1 MKKANSNVKKN
12 FIYNLIY
19 QILIMIIPLI
29 TAPYLARVIGAD
41 GVGTYSYT
49 YSIVNYFTLL
59 CMLGVNNYG
68 NRTIAKARENKSEL
82 SKSFCSI
89 YIFQLFMGIIM
100 LIIYII
106 YVSIF
111 VDNYKGIA
119 YIQCLF
125 IISAVLDINWLYFGL
140 EKFKLTITRSTILRV
155 FSVILIFIF
164 IRDSNDL
171 WKYTLIMAGTT
182 VLSQLLLWG
191 FVKKDIDFVR
201 VSFSDIF
208 KHVKPNLI
216 LFIPIIAVSIYK
228 IMDKIMLGALSNV
241 TEVGYYENAEKIVHI
256 PLTLITA
263 LGTVMLPRMSN
274 IISNGNKENINK
286 YLEKS
291 LSFVMFISLAI
302 SFGLVAIGYDFAPIY
317 FGMEFEKSGILICL
331 LAITLPFLS
340 FANVLR
346 TQYLIPSEKDKDYI
360 FSVGL
365 GAIVNLIMNIIFIPK
380 FQSIGACFGTI
391 AAEFSVMLYQIISVK
406 NNLNL
411 KNCRKDILVFLIKSL
426 IMFLLIFTIRFII
439 SDKFIRVIIQ
449 LILGCSIYG
458 ILNLNYLNSIINFK
472 KYINIRGHNKRKV
485 R

>member
-291 LSFVMFISLAI
+291 LSFVMFMSLAM

-317 FGMEFEKSGILICL
+317 FG
-331 LAITLPFLS
+331 
-340 FANVLR
+340 R
-346 TQYLIPSEKDKDYI
+346 
-360 FSVGL
+360 
-365 GAIVNLIMNIIFIPK
+365 
-380 FQSIGACFGTI
+380 
-391 AAEFSVMLYQIISVK
+391 
-406 NNLNL
+406 NL
-411 KNCRKDILVFLIKSL
+411 KRAV
-426 IMFLLIFTIRFII
+426 
-439 SDKFIRVIIQ
+439 
-449 LILGCSIYG
+449 Y
-458 ILNLNYLNSIINFK
+458 
-472 KYINIRGHNKRKV
+472 
-485 R
+485 

>member
-140 EKFKLTITRSTILRV
+140 E
-155 FSVILIFIF
+155 
-164 IRDSNDL
+164 
-171 WKYTLIMAGTT
+171 
-182 VLSQLLLWG
+182 
-191 FVKKDIDFVR
+191 
-201 VSFSDIF
+201 
-208 KHVKPNLI
+208 
-216 LFIPIIAVSIYK
+216 
-228 IMDKIMLGALSNV
+228 
-241 TEVGYYENAEKIVHI
+241 
-256 PLTLITA
+256 
-263 LGTVMLPRMSN
+263 
-274 IISNGNKENINK
+274 
-286 YLEKS
+286 
-291 LSFVMFISLAI
+291 
-302 SFGLVAIGYDFAPIY
+302 
-317 FGMEFEKSGILICL
+317 
-331 LAITLPFLS
+331 
-340 FANVLR
+340 
-346 TQYLIPSEKDKDYI
+346 
-360 FSVGL
+360 
-365 GAIVNLIMNIIFIPK
+365 
-380 FQSIGACFGTI
+380 
-391 AAEFSVMLYQIISVK
+391 
-406 NNLNL
+406 
-411 KNCRKDILVFLIKSL
+411 
-426 IMFLLIFTIRFII
+426 
-439 SDKFIRVIIQ
+439 
-449 LILGCSIYG
+449 
-458 ILNLNYLNSIINFK
+458 
-472 KYINIRGHNKRKV
+472 
-485 R
+485 